1 MGLFSKLDQKFKDL
15 QQQAQQAAQAHQT
28 QQAGFRPPS
37 PSGGSRAPVLAST
50 FLTNQDPSN
59 GRPALQPVQNPFRGA
74 IPPGQLCYTLQHPDP
89 QYDEPTRFFL
99 TCIPDPIG
107 LAYHALN
114 FARLK
119 LVDPQYPTNWAWKHI
134 TIEITDEKGPGLA
147 WTASGKC
154 TICISWI
161 RNLMKDYQEGKK
173 TLEACAFEFKGVIS
187 ELEQIR
193 L

>member
-1 MGLFSKLDQKFKDL
+1 MGLFSKLDKAFKDI
-15 QQQAQQAAQAHQT
+15 QQQAQQQAQQSQAA
-28 QQAGFRPPS
+28 FRPP
-37 PSGGSRAPVLAST
+37 PPGGGSRNCPVLASSY
-50 FLTNQDPSN
+50 LTNADPSN
-59 GRPALQPVQNPFRGA
+59 GRPALHPCQHPYRGA
-74 IPPGQLCYTLQHPDP
+74 IPPGSLCYTLEHPDP
-89 QYDEPTRFFL
+89 QYDAATRFFL
-99 TCIPDPIG
+99 TCVPDPIG

-161 RNLMKDYQEGKK
+161 TSQMNDYNAGKK

-187 ELEQIR
+187 ELSC
-193 L
+193 LVLTS